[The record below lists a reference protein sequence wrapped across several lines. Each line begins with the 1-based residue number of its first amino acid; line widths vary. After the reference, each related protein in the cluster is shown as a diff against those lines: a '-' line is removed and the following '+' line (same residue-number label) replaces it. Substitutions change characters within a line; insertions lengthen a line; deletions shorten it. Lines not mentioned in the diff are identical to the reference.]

1 MKRNIA
7 GSAVAIG
14 AILAGCTNL
23 GVPADFN
30 GVRGEGP
37 LVEEARQVA
46 AFTAIQAGGGIHL
59 EVAVGGSRSVRLEA
73 QGNILEIL
81 TTEVEG
87 DTLVIGSRD
96 SYSTSR
102 QVTARITVEAL
113 DGIDLSGGAI
123 GHVDGVDAETLRL
136 NVSGGAELTVE
147 GAADDLELDDTGGA
161 KAHLDGLQVGDA
173 HIECSGGATAELN
186 VSGMLHGEASG
197 GATVRVDGDPMIDV
211 DVSGGASLD

>member
-1 MKRNIA
+1 MRKKIA

-37 LVEEARQVA
+37 LVDEAREVDT
-46 AFTAIQAGGGIHL
+46 FTAIEAGGGIHL
-59 EVAVGGSRSVRLEA
+59 EVTVGGSQSVRLEA
-73 QGNILEIL
+73 QENILEIL

-87 DTLVIGSRD
+87 GTLVIGSRD

-102 QVTARITVEAL
+102 QITATITVERL
-113 DGIDLSGGAI
+113 DGVDLSGGAV
-123 GHVDGVDAETLRL
+123 GHVEGVDAETLRL
-136 NVSGGAELTVE
+136 TVSGGAELTVE
-147 GAADDLELDDTGGA
+147 GAANDLELDDTGGA
-161 KAHLDGLQVGDA
+161 KAYLGGLEVGDA
-173 HIECSGGATAELN
+173 QIECSGGATAELS